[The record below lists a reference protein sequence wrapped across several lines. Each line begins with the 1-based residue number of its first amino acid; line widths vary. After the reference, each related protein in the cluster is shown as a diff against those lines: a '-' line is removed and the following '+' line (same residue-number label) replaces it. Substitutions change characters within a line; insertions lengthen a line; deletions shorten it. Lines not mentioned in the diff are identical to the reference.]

1 MGGNKL
7 MIKISFTVI
16 ILWVLLAFNWELFT
30 NTVNEHQLV
39 DKTKN
44 LVYNMK
50 EKVKKI
56 NE

>member
-1 MGGNKL
+1 MGGYKL

>member
-50 EKVKKI
+50 EKVIKKD
-56 NE
+56 E

>member
-7 MIKISFTVI
+7 MIKLSFTVI
-16 ILWVLLAFNWELFT
+16 ILWVLLAFNWELFN
-30 NTVNEHQLV
+30 NTVDKYQLV

>member
-30 NTVNEHQLV
+30 NTVNEYQLV